1 VIPRMCMRLG
11 LNYAWGLINF
21 TAGAILC
28 GTWVALVLVMHGV
41 VR

>member
-1 VIPRMCMRLG
+1 MNLLRKLG

-28 GTWVALVLVMHGV
+28 GTYVAFLLVAAGQVK
-41 VR
+41 